1 MDADDRLA
9 EREPE
14 RIGDGGT
21 DEQRSREPRPLR
33 VAMPS
38 EGRAT

>member
-14 RIGDGGT
+14 RIGDGGA
-21 DEQRSREPRPLR
+21 DEQRAREPGPC
-33 VAMPS
+33 V
-38 EGRAT
+38 